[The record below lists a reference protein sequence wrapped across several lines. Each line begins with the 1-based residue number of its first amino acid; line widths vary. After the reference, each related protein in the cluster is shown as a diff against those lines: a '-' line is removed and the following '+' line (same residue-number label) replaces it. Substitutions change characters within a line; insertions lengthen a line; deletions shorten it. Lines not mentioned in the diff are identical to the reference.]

1 MRYCGVMKKMYVI
14 VSLLMCVMVQVAF
27 AKDKVDVHVNT
38 DEKTFQKL
46 ETFSKVLSYI
56 ERNYIDDIDHTKL
69 IDRAIKGMVSDLDP
83 HSIYLTKQEYDQIKM
98 DTSGKF
104 GGIGIEMGLNEDKRV
119 YVVRPLE
126 TGPAKDSGIKAGDLI
141 VEVNGA
147 STSGWSLMDA
157 INKMRGPRGT
167 SIKLKLSHEGEVDTF
182 EVNLKRA
189 TFYERSVTSE
199 VFFNEFGYIQIRS
212 FQESTTK
219 DVAKAFSKLRR
230 KFKKKKTL
238 MKGLILDLRNNP
250 GGLLDQAVKVSDL
263 FLDRGAIVST
273 KGRSA
278 DSVEIKYAKK
288 EGTLAHMPMV
298 VLINEGT
305 ASASEIVAGALQD
318 HLRATLIGT
327 RSFGKG
333 SVQTIVDLD
342 DGSGLK
348 MTVAR
353 YYTPNDRPIQN
364 VGNEPDIYVSYFN
377 YRPGDDLVPRE
388 QDLEGN
394 LDTVSLKKDKVSKQ
408 KAVVLSDAQLK
419 ASIEYL
425 KDQNRKASPAT
436 PRKSQN

>member
-1 MRYCGVMKKMYVI
+1 MKKMYVI